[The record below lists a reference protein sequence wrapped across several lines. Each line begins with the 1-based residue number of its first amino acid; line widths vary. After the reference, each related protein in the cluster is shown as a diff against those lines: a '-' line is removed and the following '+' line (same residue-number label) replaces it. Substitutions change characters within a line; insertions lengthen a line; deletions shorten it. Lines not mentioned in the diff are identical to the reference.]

1 MSQSDK
7 TPRFTEADLRKA
19 HRAGYMKRGRQ
30 SPNYKGP
37 YQASFWDHEPLR
49 AELGL
54 GQHRKK

>member
-19 HRAGYMKRGRQ
+19 HRAGYMKRGQ
-30 SPNYKGP
+30 ISAGYKGG
-37 YQASFWDHEPLR
+37 YKASFWDHEPLR

-54 GQHRKK
+54 GAKGKK